1 MRRTGVF
8 VAAVA
13 LAAAAC
19 TPSSLPT
26 FVTTTSMPVSTTVA
40 VPSTT
45 TTTAPSTT
53 TTTIPP
59 VETDGVTVTDDTI
72 YLGVLADLT
81 GPFSGMVVDVLD
93 AQLAFWE
100 RTNEAGGIAG
110 RQVELLIAN
119 TGYDVATHVAKYEEL
134 RDKVVMFAHSTGSQ
148 QTLAIVPS
156 LAKDH
161 RVAIPVTWYSG
172 WSDPTLG
179 ANLLETGSN
188 YCMESINTI
197 SWYADDFESRF
208 GRPPTLALVGFPGDY
223 GGDSLAGATYAAS
236 QLGLDIVYQGT
247 VIPGEDLLP
256 VGAGVAA
263 SGADLTWMA
272 ADPLSLVTVM
282 GSAVQLGYQGQWAVS
297 MVTFSDRLLNTALG
311 SYMAENLYMS
321 TLMAPLGAPVD
332 GMDEV
337 VAVLADAYPDRY
349 PAAGLVEGYL
359 EYVVARTVLERA
371 AERGDV
377 TPEGV
382 EAAARDLR
390 TLSYGGLSPANDF
403 GDDFDSSIAR
413 ATGIFKPDKAAF
425 DAQGGLSAT
434 LGSGAVSP
442 LIELKDFFVS
452 DLAASYDPGGPC
464 YVLPGS

>member
-1 MRRTGVF
+1 MKRMFAILTVM
-8 VAAVA
+8 A

-26 FVTTTSMPVSTTVA
+26 FVTTTTQAPAASTLPT
-40 VPSTT
+40 PTT
-45 TTTAPSTT
+45 TTTTRPTP

-59 VETDGVTVTDDTI
+59 VKTDGVTVTDDTI

-119 TGYDVATHVAKYEEL
+119 TGYDVATHVAKYQEL
-134 RDKVVMFAHSTGSQ
+134 RDQVVMFAHSTGSQ
-148 QTLAIVPS
+148 QTLAIVPN
-156 LAKDH
+156 LAEDH

-188 YCMESINTI
+188 YCMEAINTI
-197 SWYADDFESRF
+197 SWYTDDFESRF
-208 GRPPTLALVGFPGDY
+208 GRSPRLALVGFPGDY

-256 VGAGVAA
+256 IGAGIAA
-263 SGADLTWMA
+263 SGADLVWMA

-311 SYMAENLYMS
+311 GYMAENLYMS
-321 TLMAPLGAPVD
+321 TLMAPLGAPVE

-371 AERGDV
+371 AERGDL

-382 EAAARDLR
+382 ELAARDLK
-390 TLSYGGLSPANDF
+390 TLSYAGLSPANDF

-413 ATGIFKPDKAAF
+413 ATGVFKPDKAAF
-425 DAQGGLSAT
+425 DAQGGLAAT
-434 LGSGAVSP
+434 LGTGALSP

-452 DLAASYDPGGPC
+452 DLAAAYNPGGPC